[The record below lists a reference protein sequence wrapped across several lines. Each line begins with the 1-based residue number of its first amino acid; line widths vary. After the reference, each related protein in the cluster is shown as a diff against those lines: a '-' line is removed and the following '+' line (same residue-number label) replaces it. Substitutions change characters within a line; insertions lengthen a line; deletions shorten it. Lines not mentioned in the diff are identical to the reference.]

1 MKPLEKHELYE
12 NLTGFLKTKGIEL
25 KEGSYAQAIQK
36 SCSLLTDAIN
46 LGQEGL
52 EKAKNKIDNKL
63 DQVRQVIH
71 EKTAPKS
78 ASSPATPASD
88 SAGTK
93 ESALKSAARKPRA
106 RKPKSSSS

>member
-1 MKPLEKHELYE
+1 MKSLEKHELYE
-12 NLTGFLKTKGIEL
+12 NLTGFLKSKGIEL
-25 KEGSYAQAIQK
+25 KEGSYAQAVQK

-52 EKAKNKIDNKL
+52 ERAKNKIDTKL

-78 ASSPATPASD
+78 ASTPGARAETA
-88 SAGTK
+88 AGVK
-93 ESALKSAARKPRA
+93 EP
-106 RKPKSSSS
+106 KPKSTARKTRSRKARGSSA

>member
-25 KEGSYAQAIQK
+25 KDGSYVQAIQK
-36 SCSLLTDAIN
+36 SCSLLSEAIN
-46 LGQEGL
+46 LGQQGL
-52 EKAKNKIDNKL
+52 GRAKTKIDSKL

-78 ASSPATPASD
+78 ARTPTASAN
-88 SAGTK
+88 AGADAK
-93 ESALKSAARKPRA
+93 ESALKSAARKTRS
-106 RKPKSSSS
+106 RKTRSSSA